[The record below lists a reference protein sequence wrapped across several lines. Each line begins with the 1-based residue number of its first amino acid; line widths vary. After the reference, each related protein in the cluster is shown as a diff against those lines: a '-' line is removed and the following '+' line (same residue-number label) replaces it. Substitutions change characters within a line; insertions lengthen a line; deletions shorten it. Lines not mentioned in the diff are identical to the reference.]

1 MAIRDKSEASG
12 DPLEYPFL
20 DAPSPGETIE
30 VASGVFWLRMPM
42 PGRLNH
48 INVWL
53 LRDHD
58 GWTIVDTGIN
68 TEEIKKW
75 WEVVFEKHLEGL
87 PVKRVFST
95 HLHGDHTGLSGWIV
109 QRWDAELWMSRT
121 DFLMCKV
128 MAAYGPRDVPEEA
141 IRFYRRA
148 GFSDEWL
155 DGYRK
160 MFGKFGSNISTLPQ
174 GYRRVIDGDY
184 IDIGGREW
192 RAVIGRGHSPEHVCL
207 YCPELK
213 VLISGDQVLPRIT
226 PNVSVNPSEP
236 RANPL
241 KEWLASNNQLRDL
254 LPGDLLVLPAH
265 ENLFHGL
272 HERLT
277 AIIAFHESGLEKLYD
292 LCAEPRR
299 AIDVFPALFKSEID
313 DYMFFAATGE
323 SIAHIHCALDRR
335 RLVEEEDENGVA
347 WYSQA

>member
-1 MAIRDKSEASG
+1 MIRNRSRSTG

-20 DAPSPGETIE
+20 EIPSAGETVE
-30 VASGVFWLRMPM
+30 VAADVFWLRMPM
-42 PGRLNH
+42 PGRLSH

-68 TEEIKKW
+68 TEDLKKC
-75 WEVVFEKHLEGL
+75 WEGVFEKHLQNL

-95 HLHGDHTGLSGWIV
+95 HLHGDHTGLSGWIT
-109 QRWDAELWMSRT
+109 QRWNAELWMSRT

-128 MAAYGPRDVPEEA
+128 MAAYGPRDVPDEA

-148 GFSDEWL
+148 GFSTERLDE
-155 DGYRK
+155 YRGV
-160 MFGKFGSNISTLPQ
+160 FGKFGSSISTLPQ

-192 RAVIGRGHSPEHVCL
+192 RVVIGRGHSPEHVCL

-213 VLISGDQVLPRIT
+213 VLISGDQILPKIT

-241 KEWLASNNQLRDL
+241 KEWLASSAELRDF

-265 ENLFHGL
+265 EDLFHGV

-277 AIIAFHESGLEKLYD
+277 QIIAFHETGLEKLYD
-292 LCAEPRR
+292 LCAEPKR
-299 AIDVFPALFKSEID
+299 AVDVFPALFKSEID
-313 DYMFFAATGE
+313 RFTFFAATGE
-323 SIAHIHCALDRR
+323 SIAHLHCALDRR
-335 RLVEEEDENGVA
+335 MLVEEEDYEGVA
-347 WYSQA
+347 WYRQA